1 MVVSPQTVVSWE
13 DLTGFSERWN
23 YPFSEGTPPRHAHDQ
38 HRAWMA
44 RLLSV
49 HRLTVRNDI
58 RTRKL
63 AKPASSHLHK
73 GVVKAPGGNSWD
85 GIHFLSHRLS
95 NFAKVRL

>member
-1 MVVSPQTVVSWE
+1 MPCTASRLRAGRDLPQTTRTRFVCVIVA
-13 DLTGFSERWN
+13 
-23 YPFSEGTPPRHAHDQ
+23 YCRHTHDQ

-85 GIHFLSHRLS
+85 GIYFVSHRLS